1 MSDSIV
7 EFETEVDCW
16 EASDEALEIAANAS
30 QEANYTLGGCTGLS
44 VCGA

>member
-1 MSDSIV
+1 MTDEIIDLEIEV
-7 EFETEVDCW
+7 ESC

-30 QEANYTLGGCTGLS
+30 NDANYTLGACTGLS